1 MVSLSPVDET
11 VYVLYAYKIGVS
23 MQSEH
28 ATKNSTDANA
38 KDANAKPL
46 MHTLLAEFPVVIEL
60 PVAWGEMDAFQHVNN
75 VMYFRYFESGRI
87 AYFER
92 AGLMEE
98 MAESGIGP
106 ILASASCKFKF
117 PLTYPDRV
125 LVGTRVGEIGSDRF
139 VMRFRIVSTRHN
151 RIAAEGDGVIVSYN
165 YRTKQKA
172 ELPAAMRNRI
182 EALEMVHLRTG
193 GS

>member
-1 MVSLSPVDET
+1 
-11 VYVLYAYKIGVS
+11 
-23 MQSEH
+23 
-28 ATKNSTDANA
+28 
-38 KDANAKPL
+38 

>member
-1 MVSLSPVDET
+1 MD
-11 VYVLYAYKIGVS
+11 
-23 MQSEH
+23 
-28 ATKNSTDANA
+28 NNA
-38 KDANAKPL
+38 ARWTHPL
-46 MHTLLAEFPVVIEL
+46 LTGFPVVIEI

-75 VMYFRYFESGRI
+75 IIYFRYFESGRI

-125 LVGTRVGEIGSDRF
+125 LVGTRVGEIGTDRF
-139 VMRFRIVSTRHN
+139 VMYYRIVSTRHD
-151 RIAAEGDGVIVSYN
+151 RVAAEGDGVIVSYD
-165 YRTKQKA
+165 YRMKQKA
-172 ELPAAMRNRI
+172 ELPAAVRNRI
-182 EALEMVHLRTG
+182 EAMEASIR
-193 GS
+193 